1 MLLCGILII
10 PMMLMAQKEKPWPSQ
25 STHQVRKAGFYE
37 EIRRE
42 NRDTVK
48 SLPPGRFVVDFKNFE
63 FPSDTSLYHVIKHLP
78 PVSQGETGTC
88 WCFAATSFLEAEI
101 MRQQGKP
108 VKLSEMFFV
117 YHEYLD
123 RAEAFVKSRGN
134 ISFSEGSESSSV
146 PILLSKYGAMPA
158 EAYSGKA
165 FGKTFHHHRIM
176 VDEMQQYLK
185 WVKLNAF
192 WDAEAV
198 KACIKSILDHH
209 IGAPPKEFN
218 YINKIYTAISF
229 SEEVVKLHPFSF
241 FNFMSNIRQPQN
253 ARAELVEDDNW
264 RRFDGY
270 YNLPLNDFMSNI
282 VSALENGYS
291 ICICGD
297 ISEPGYNSENGAAI
311 IPVFDI
317 PSSAI
322 DAHAREYRLENGS
335 TTDDHCI
342 HLVGYTVYK
351 NHKWF
356 LAKDSGAGA
365 FDCPVKGYRYLHEDF
380 VKLKMMNTLMHG
392 DAARPILD
400 RIIK

>member
-1 MLLCGILII
+1 MLLI
-10 PMMLMAQKEKPWPSQ
+10 PMMLLAQKEKPWPSQ

-42 NRDTVK
+42 NQETTK
-48 SLPPGRFVVDFKNFE
+48 STPAGRFVVDFKNFE
-63 FPSDTSLYHVIKHLP
+63 VPSDTSLYHVIKHMPSL
-78 PVSQGETGTC
+78 SQGETGTC

-101 MRQQGKP
+101 IRQQGKQI
-108 VKLSEMFFV
+108 KLSEMFFV
-117 YHEYLD
+117 YHEYID
-123 RAEAFVKSRGN
+123 RAEAYVKSRGN
-134 ISFSEGSESSSV
+134 IAFSEGSESSSV

-158 EAYSGKA
+158 EAYTGRPI
-165 FGKTFHHHRIM
+165 GKTFHHHRIM
-176 VDEMQQYLK
+176 VEEMQQYLQS
-185 WVKLNAF
+185 VKQNAS
-192 WDAEAV
+192 WDLEAV
-198 KACIKSILDHH
+198 KTCIKSILDHH
-209 IGAPPKEFN
+209 MGSPPSEFIFKGKT
-218 YINKIYTAISF
+218 YSALSF
-229 SEEVVKLHPFSF
+229 SAEVVKLHPFAF

-253 ARAELVEDDNW
+253 ARAELVEADNW
-264 RRFDGY
+264 RHFDGY
-270 YNLPLNDFMSNI
+270 YNLPLNDYMTSI
-282 VSALENGYS
+282 VSALEKGFS

-311 IPVFDI
+311 IPSFDI

-351 NHKWF
+351 NQKWF
-356 LAKDSGAGA
+356 LAKDSGAGG

-400 RIIK
+400 RLIK